1 MNRSLLEKK
10 AARLAAVQCLY
21 QAKMRGFEMQPA
33 TLIDMFGKQLE
44 MNAEDKEIRY
54 PAAPDM
60 KLFSKIITGVCEHYA
75 EINGIIEA
83 RLKEGWKKERMNTL
97 TLALLEAALCELL
110 FLKSLRPAMVI
121 NEYVTMSRG
130 FFTEQESGFI
140 NAALDSAAT
149 LQQ

>member
-21 QAKMRGFEMQPA
+21 QAKMRQFEMQPA
-33 TLIDMFGKQLE
+33 TLIDMFRKQLE
-44 MNAEDKEIRY
+44 MNVEDKEIRY
-54 PAAPDM
+54 PAPPEM
-60 KLFSKIITGVCEHYA
+60 KLFAKIITGVCEHF
-75 EINGIIEA
+75 EDISRIIEA
-83 RLKEGWKKERMNTL
+83 QLKAGWKKDRMNTL
-97 TLALLEAALCELL
+97 TIALLEAALCELL
-110 FLKSLRPAMVI
+110 FLKSLKPAMVI

-130 FFTEQESGFI
+130 FFTEQETGFI